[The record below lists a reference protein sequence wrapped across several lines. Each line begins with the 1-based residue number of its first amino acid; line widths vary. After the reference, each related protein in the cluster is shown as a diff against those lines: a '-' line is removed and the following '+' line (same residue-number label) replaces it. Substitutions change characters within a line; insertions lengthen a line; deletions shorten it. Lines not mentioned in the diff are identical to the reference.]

1 MSAIL
6 LHCTNQ
12 ISNTQ
17 SQCLVKAALLCPVSD
32 SHGLL
37 NHPRGIM
44 CHVVYCYYCM
54 HPIYPRIKSN
64 GVMQICWHDI
74 TSLNTD
80 FIIGKALKALNV
92 LLHNCKRYPMKPNV
106 LCQLFDAFVGCIL
119 SYSSEVWGY
128 TKSKEIERVH
138 LKFCKRID
146 IQWHRCST
154 FTVSLNEQ

>member
-1 MSAIL
+1 VYPLIHIIVIFIRNVMFNVIINIKEMSAIL

-64 GVMQICWHDI
+64 GVMQIC
-74 TSLNTD
+74 
-80 FIIGKALKALNV
+80 
-92 LLHNCKRYPMKPNV
+92 
-106 LCQLFDAFVGCIL
+106 
-119 SYSSEVWGY
+119 
-128 TKSKEIERVH
+128 
-138 LKFCKRID
+138 
-146 IQWHRCST
+146 
-154 FTVSLNEQ
+154 